1 MNEHTIRAFDKMQKR
16 EHYLRAA
23 RDRMGLG
30 KVTREVFRD
39 EEAAILRRF
48 ALTDEEQLAYER
60 YAAIQR
66 QRQRKQK

>member
-1 MNEHTIRAFDKMQKR
+1 
-16 EHYLRAA
+16 
-23 RDRMGLG
+23 MGLG